1 MNEIMHIERYK
12 CTLCT
17 LGSSVARMTFKN
29 CDMPLNC
36 LPVVIIHLEPVKI
49 LYLSSETSFMSP
61 ITSLIIIS
69 SVYRD
74 IKLHKLLNC
83 HGETEYEWLNGDITC
98 TKCRLNFKYQEHH
111 DEHFKC
117 EHGNLNQLTKDDL
130 FEVYC
135 EYNLVF

>member
-1 MNEIMHIERYK
+1 MH
-12 CTLCT
+12 
-17 LGSSVARMTFKN
+17 
-29 CDMPLNC
+29 LNC

-83 HGETEYEWLNGDITC
+83 HGKTEYEWLNGDIKC

-117 EHGNLNQLTKDDL
+117 EHGDLNQLTKDDL